1 MGFFYYGSK
10 KAKWGFNR
18 RGSVDK
24 TDPESS
30 QMCAMTRDASC
41 NKRNAD
47 LIQGTKFLHK
57 TGAAREQVPKEA
69 VGPPS
74 RCSKNQP
81 NKALCQQSYI
91 VLELSLFEQKIGLET
106 SEVLPT

>member
-1 MGFFYYGSK
+1 MDEK
-10 KAKWGFNR
+10 KAKWGFSR

-30 QMCAMTRDASC
+30 QMCAMTTYASC

-47 LIQGTKFLHK
+47 LIQGTKLLHE
-57 TGAAREQVPKEA
+57 TRAAREQVPKAA

-74 RCSKNQP
+74 RCSKTQL
-81 NKALCQQSYI
+81 NKALSN
-91 VLELSLFEQKIGLET
+91 LT
-106 SEVLPT
+106 